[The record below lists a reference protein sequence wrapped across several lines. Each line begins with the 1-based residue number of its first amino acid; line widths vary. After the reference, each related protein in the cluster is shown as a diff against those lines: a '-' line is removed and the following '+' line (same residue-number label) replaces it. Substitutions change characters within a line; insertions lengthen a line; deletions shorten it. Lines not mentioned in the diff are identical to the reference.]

1 VDNQAKPNAL
11 FEIISDSDELFLPVI
26 TTGNITVSKS
36 TVYNP
41 TSIAANSGV
50 NIK

>member
-1 VDNQAKPNAL
+1 V
-11 FEIISDSDELFLPVI
+11 
-26 TTGNITVSKS
+26 VSKS

-50 NIK
+50 NITWASSMPIQL